1 MMTKQARMKDE
12 NRIPGQSRFDVLPAA
27 SKSVTLGRD
36 HCEDPV
42 MPKPWSIAAAAVL
55 FSCAA
60 CSTGGAG
67 TAPELVGPVW
77 RLQEIRSMDDA
88 QGVTRP
94 EPDRRYTVRFT
105 SQGNAEFQL
114 DCNRGSAPYTR
125 TMTEPGRGTLSLGPL
140 ATTRAM
146 CPGGS
151 LDARVA
157 RDMGF
162 VRSYTIRD
170 RTLSMSMMADGG
182 IYLWKDDAAP

>member
-1 MMTKQARMKDE
+1 M
-12 NRIPGQSRFDVLPAA
+12 L
-27 SKSVTLGRD
+27 
-36 HCEDPV
+36 
-42 MPKPWSIAAAAVL
+42 KPWSIIAATVL
-55 FSCAA
+55 SSCAA

-67 TAPELVGPVW
+67 TTPDLVGTVW

-88 QGVTRP
+88 QGVTHP
-94 EPDRRYTVRFT
+94 EPNRRYTVRLT
-105 SQGNAEFQL
+105 PEGTAEFRL

-125 TMTEPGRGTLSLGPL
+125 SMTEPGRGTLSVG
-140 ATTRAM
+140 TVTMTRAM

-162 VRSYTIRD
+162 VRSYAIRG

-182 IYLWKDDAAP
+182 IYLWKDDTAP